1 MAQVFSCEFWEIS
14 KSTFFTS
21 TASEI
26 RSTLGSSSS
35 SLWLSVKEYILA
47 CHLCKITVFFIGVF
61 H

>member
-14 KSTFFTS
+14 KTTLFTS

-26 RSTLGSSSS
+26 RSTLGSSCS
-35 SLWLSVKEYILA
+35 SLWLSVKDYILA
-47 CHLCKITVFFIGVF
+47 YHLYKKTVFFIGVF